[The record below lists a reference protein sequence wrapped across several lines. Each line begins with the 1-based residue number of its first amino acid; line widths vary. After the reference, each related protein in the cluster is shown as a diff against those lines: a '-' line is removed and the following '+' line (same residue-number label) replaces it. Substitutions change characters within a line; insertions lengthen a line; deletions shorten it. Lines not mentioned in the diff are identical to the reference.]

1 MAQKFATAINC
12 MDGRTQIPVT
22 EWLKEN
28 YKVDYVDMITEP
40 GPDGVLSKNI
50 DNQIIESL
58 RRKAEISAYKHN
70 SKIIVIAGH
79 HDCAGNPVD
88 KDTHINQI
96 KLSVQTIKSWGL
108 PFEKVIGLWVNEN
121 WEIEKVIEI

>member
-12 MDGRTQIPVT
+12 MDGRTQIPVI

>member
-1 MAQKFATAINC
+1 MTQKFATAINC
-12 MDGRTQIPVT
+12 MDGRTQIPII
-22 EWLKEN
+22 EWLREN
-28 YKVDYVDMITEP
+28 YKVEYVDMITEP
-40 GPDGVLSKNI
+40 GPDGVLSRNV
-50 DNQIIESL
+50 DNQVIESL
-58 RRKAEISAYKHN
+58 KRKAEISAYKHN

-96 KLSVQTIKSWGL
+96 KLSVQAIKSWGL

-121 WEIEKVIEI
+121 WEIEKIVEI

>member
-12 MDGRTQIPVT
+12 MDGRTQIPVI

-121 WEIEKVIEI
+121 WEIEKIVEI